1 MNEVSLRTL
10 VYFARNPEEE
20 LTSDDI
26 RTKFGYVRRSYE
38 SVKMLRKMGL
48 IEPKLQCGDGV
59 RIQYTWRAG
68 PTLLNIIKERT

>member
-26 RTKFGYVRRSYE
+26 RTKFGYVRRVDE
-38 SVKMLRKMGL
+38 SLETIREKGL
-48 IEPKLQCGDGV
+48 IEVDRSRQH
-59 RIQYTWRAG
+59 TWKAG